1 MTFRPSGQ
9 IKGRIQPALL
19 IEVGIEV
26 IFDFRWRRQ
35 HAGFKH
41 LRLESHQHGGGQ
53 EGFAAVSQIP
63 LVAAAPSGQGGR
75 HLPGNLDA
83 LPELIQKAV
92 DDGNHIHI
100 PGIEIAPLRCVLQQP
115 NRKAGSSISA
125 VVGGHLEQVN
135 SPFPG
140 KVSVLN
146 RCCQCCLRPRCW
158 HR

>member
-1 MTFRPSGQ
+1 M
-9 IKGRIQPALL
+9 L
-19 IEVGIEV
+19 IEVGVEV
-26 IFDFRWRRQ
+26 IFDFGRWRQ
-35 HAGFKH
+35 HAGFEH
-41 LRLESHQHGGGQ
+41 LRFESHQHRGGQ
-53 EGFAAVSQIP
+53 EGFAAVGQVP
-63 LVAAAPSGQGGR
+63 FVAAAPSGQGGR
-75 HLPGNLDA
+75 HLPRNFNA

-146 RCCQCCLRPRCW
+146 RCRQCCLRPRCW